1 MILLYSLFH
10 ICFSCFKCRYYLFTL
25 LKCVYQCMQSRI
37 LYKRVYVKII
47 IRYHLV
53 QIIPSLNFVL
63 RLQSLK
69 MLKLV
74 LNFNQYVSFDHSEM
88 GDKLIVKLLNLSLI
102 NRLCFGIS
110 GQWIAN
116 LYYIIS
122 HNTKNS
128 TSTSYKV
135 QSNNVVPNSIFYRK
149 NSKHK

>member
-1 MILLYSLFH
+1 
-10 ICFSCFKCRYYLFTL
+10 
-25 LKCVYQCMQSRI
+25 MQSRI
-37 LYKRVYVKII
+37 LYERVYVKII

-110 GQWIAN
+110 G
-116 LYYIIS
+116 
-122 HNTKNS
+122 
-128 TSTSYKV
+128 
-135 QSNNVVPNSIFYRK
+135 
-149 NSKHK
+149 

>member
-1 MILLYSLFH
+1 MIYFAEKFLRKGLMPIFSQRIGIMILLYSLFH
-10 ICFSCFKCRYYLFTL
+10 ICFSCFKCGYYLLTL

-37 LYKRVYVKII
+37 LYERVYVKII

-88 GDKLIVKLLNLSLI
+88 GDKLMVKLLNLSLI

-110 GQWIAN
+110 G
-116 LYYIIS
+116 
-122 HNTKNS
+122 
-128 TSTSYKV
+128 
-135 QSNNVVPNSIFYRK
+135 
-149 NSKHK
+149 

>member
-1 MILLYSLFH
+1 
-10 ICFSCFKCRYYLFTL
+10 
-25 LKCVYQCMQSRI
+25 MQSRI

-110 GQWIAN
+110 G
-116 LYYIIS
+116 
-122 HNTKNS
+122 
-128 TSTSYKV
+128 
-135 QSNNVVPNSIFYRK
+135 
-149 NSKHK
+149 

>member
-1 MILLYSLFH
+1 
-10 ICFSCFKCRYYLFTL
+10 
-25 LKCVYQCMQSRI
+25 MQSRM
-37 LYKRVYVKII
+37 LYERVYVKII

-110 GQWIAN
+110 G
-116 LYYIIS
+116 
-122 HNTKNS
+122 
-128 TSTSYKV
+128 
-135 QSNNVVPNSIFYRK
+135 
-149 NSKHK
+149 